1 MIIRKIT
8 EKKLLRLLGIYC
20 IFFPII
26 TLIFVCIGMGIGE
39 IYTLNL
45 TLEKEKVEV
54 TKIEY
59 IRDIKKTSSSINYIK
74 DTLETMNKIRAFE
87 NKRRELEEISINISE
102 NKIQNIN
109 NLNKEIEKLNK
120 ILLESSEEM
129 KLIIKNEIIYGKK
142 KLFFMHTYKKDNIKS
157 IIKSIVILS
166 NIFGNFL
173 LVWILFIIYGKRR
186 EKLR

>member
-1 MIIRKIT
+1 MIIKKMNEKQLLKIV
-8 EKKLLRLLGIYC
+8 KKYC
-20 IFFPII
+20 LFFPLS
-26 TLIFVCIGMGIGE
+26 TFIFIFIGVIIGE
-39 IYTLNL
+39 IYVSNSTLKE
-45 TLEKEKVEV
+45 EKISVSILKNVETSNEIEIYV
-54 TKIEY
+54 T
-59 IRDIKKTSSSINYIK
+59 YIK
-74 DTLETMNKIRAFE
+74 ETIETMNKLNSFTNTR
-87 NKRRELEEISINISE
+87 NELEKILNNISE

-129 KLIIKNEIIYGKK
+129 KLVIKNEIIYGKK